1 MNRWFGHV
9 SAQITSLFQEVAM
22 TRPRHI
28 LSSLFCGV
36 ALTLTLSAC
45 SITETVKDILSST
58 TPGDWFTAD
67 GLLKGD
73 QKVNAFVALNFENLK
88 QDMAQGH
95 GEYLTSLST
104 LLGVPQDR
112 QASFFA
118 HAQSRYPF
126 VRAQQS
132 NPQEVIALLVEKAPP
147 VMATR

>member
-1 MNRWFGHV
+1 
-9 SAQITSLFQEVAM
+9 M

-28 LSSLFCGV
+28 LSSFFCAV
-36 ALTLTLSAC
+36 ALTLAFSAC
-45 SITETVKDILSST
+45 SVTETVKDILSST

-67 GLLKGD
+67 GLLKPD
-73 QKVNAFVALNFENLK
+73 QKVNAFVALNLENLK

-95 GEYLTSLST
+95 GEYLTSLSA

-126 VRAQQS
+126 VREHQS
-132 NPQEVIALLVEKAPP
+132 SPQEVIALLVEKAPS
-147 VMATR
+147 AAILR

>member
-1 MNRWFGHV
+1 MEEIMGRISTILGHFV
-9 SAQITSLFQEVAM
+9 WASVLCVA
-22 TRPRHI
+22 
-28 LSSLFCGV
+28 
-36 ALTLTLSAC
+36 LSAC
-45 SITETVKDILSST
+45 TVTETVKDILSST
-58 TPGDWFTAD
+58 TPGDWFTGD
-67 GLLKGD
+67 GLLKPD

-126 VRAQQS
+126 VREHQS
-132 NPQEVIALLVEKAPP
+132 SPQEVIALLVEKAPS
-147 VMATR
+147 VTAFH

>member
-1 MNRWFGHV
+1 M
-9 SAQITSLFQEVAM
+9 A
-22 TRPRHI
+22 RPTHI
-28 LSSLFCGV
+28 LSSLICGIG
-36 ALTLTLSAC
+36 LTLTLSAC
-45 SITETVKDILSST
+45 SVTETVKDILSST

-67 GLLKGD
+67 GVLKGD
-73 QKVNAFVALNFENLK
+73 QKVNAFVALNLENLK

-126 VRAQQS
+126 VLAHQS
-132 NPQEVIALLVEKAPP
+132 NPQEVIALLVEKAP
-147 VMATR
+147 VIATR